1 MLIEQPQQTELINYI
16 AIPGLKM
23 GKNLNNQQI
32 VDCVMDTVCT
42 YLQVPKKL
50 VVSKTRRRNVVKAKH
65 LCRYYL
71 TQRTNMTLAE
81 IGLIWEGAD
90 HSTIVH
96 SRNYVKQQ
104 IEAKHPNE
112 FKKHIDYLNKQL

>member
-1 MLIEQPQQTELINYI
+1 
-16 AIPGLKM
+16 
-23 GKNLNNQQI
+23 
-32 VDCVMDTVCT
+32 
-42 YLQVPKKL
+42 
-50 VVSKTRRRNVVKAKH
+50 
-65 LCRYYL
+65 
-71 TQRTNMTLAE
+71 MTLVE

>member
-1 MLIEQPQQTELINYI
+1 MLTEQTQQTELINYI
-16 AIPGLKM
+16 AIPGLKL

-50 VVSKTRRRNVVKAKH
+50 VVSKTRRRDVVKAKH

-71 TQRTNMTLAE
+71 TQRTNMTLRD

-112 FKKHIDYLNKQL
+112 FKKHIHYLNKQL